1 MKEKVNELI
10 DLLRYRDTSDSKIQ
24 GSVIISIQGL
34 PLFSTL
40 SKKVNHELISAI
52 GASLM
57 SISNYAVKE
66 LSRGKLK
73 RILLEGVNGQIIL
86 SKVGKNTV
94 LCTLLNKDIS
104 LEEAFRHFNNEL
116 PKINNFAYTE

>member
-10 DLLRYRDTSDSKIQ
+10 DLLRYRETSDSKIQ
-24 GSVIISIQGL
+24 GSAIISIQGL
-34 PLFSTL
+34 PLCSTL

-52 GASLM
+52 GASLI

-86 SKVGKNTV
+86 SKAGKNTV

-116 PKINNFAYTE
+116 PKINNFAYIE